1 MAQLN
6 NTPETELPS
15 LAERHKSILD
25 ILQLQGS
32 VSVSDLAERLEVS
45 EVTIRK
51 DLSAL
56 EKQNKLYR
64 THGRAIPI
72 SPYIGDRHINE
83 KEKQF
88 VLEKRAIGKVA
99 ASMVNE
105 HDSILMASGTSIL
118 YAAKELVEKKNITV
132 ISASVSASSLLS
144 QNKDIDVVQLGG
156 IVRESSV
163 SVVGSFAEAMLKY
176 FNCNLLFMGA
186 DGVDLEFGVTTTNMM
201 EANLNRMM
209 MNTSQQTVLLVDSSK
224 FGKKGFIKIC
234 DVGEIDRIITD
245 DKIPQIYLESLQ
257 EQGIEVTSLP
267 GAAACVTALTMSGQP
282 TRRFAF
288 EAFLPKDKK
297 EHQAVLAELAEET
310 RTIILYE
317 APHHL
322 VKTLQELSKVL
333 GADRRLTICRELTKR
348 HEEKMQTTLGD
359 SLHYYEAKEPRGEYV
374 LVIEGKSRA
383 QIEREQQAEW
393 ETMSI
398 EEHMA
403 HYESQG
409 IDRKEAMKLVA
420 KDRGVSKRDIYQ
432 SLLS

>member
-6 NTPETELPS
+6 NTPETELTS

-88 VLEKRAIGKVA
+88 VLEKRVIGKVA

-163 SVVGSFAEAMLKY
+163 SVVGSFAEDMLKY

-224 FGKKGFIKIC
+224 FGKKGFSKIC

-257 EQGIEVTSLP
+257 EQGIEVTIVPVS
-267 GAAACVTALTMSGQP
+267 
-282 TRRFAF
+282 
-288 EAFLPKDKK
+288 
-297 EHQAVLAELAEET
+297 
-310 RTIILYE
+310 
-317 APHHL
+317 
-322 VKTLQELSKVL
+322 
-333 GADRRLTICRELTKR
+333 
-348 HEEKMQTTLGD
+348 
-359 SLHYYEAKEPRGEYV
+359 RG
-374 LVIEGKSRA
+374 
-383 QIEREQQAEW
+383 
-393 ETMSI
+393 
-398 EEHMA
+398 
-403 HYESQG
+403 
-409 IDRKEAMKLVA
+409 
-420 KDRGVSKRDIYQ
+420 
-432 SLLS
+432 

>member
-163 SVVGSFAEAMLKY
+163 SVVGSFAEDMLKY

-209 MNTSQQTVLLVDSSK
+209 MNTSQQTQRRRQRLPLRQQQVRQA
-224 FGKKGFIKIC
+224 GI
-234 DVGEIDRIITD
+234 
-245 DKIPQIYLESLQ
+245 QQ
-257 EQGIEVTSLP
+257 EL
-267 GAAACVTALTMSGQP
+267 
-282 TRRFAF
+282 RRG
-288 EAFLPKDKK
+288 
-297 EHQAVLAELAEET
+297 
-310 RTIILYE
+310 RNR
-317 APHHL
+317 PHHHGR
-322 VKTLQELSKVL
+322 QNPSDLS
-333 GADRRLTICRELTKR
+333 
-348 HEEKMQTTLGD
+348 
-359 SLHYYEAKEPRGEYV
+359 
-374 LVIEGKSRA
+374 GKSSGA
-383 QIEREQQAEW
+383 G
-393 ETMSI
+393 
-398 EEHMA
+398 H
-403 HYESQG
+403 
-409 IDRKEAMKLVA
+409 
-420 KDRGVSKRDIYQ
+420 
-432 SLLS
+432 